1 MIDLYIF
8 DLGNN
13 KKRLIG
19 LQFMIYEETMFLKS
33 DVYFGLFANLKGQG
47 CWDALY
53 TFEIQTLTFQEM
65 SDLLV
70 DYV

>member
-1 MIDLYIF
+1 MDLYIF

-19 LQFMIYEETMFLKS
+19 LHFMAYEETMFFKS
-33 DVYFGLFANLKGQG
+33 DVYFGLFANLKEQG
-47 CWDALY
+47 CQDALY
-53 TFEIQTLTFQEM
+53 TFEIQTLTFQKM
-65 SDLLV
+65 FDLVV

>member
-1 MIDLYIF
+1 MDLYIF

-13 KKRLIG
+13 KKRVIG
-19 LQFMIYEETMFLKS
+19 LQFMAYEETMFLKS
-33 DVYFGLFANLKGQG
+33 DVYFGPFANLKGQG
-47 CWDALY
+47 CRGAHY
-53 TFEIQTLTFQEM
+53 AFEIQTLTFQEM